1 MKDDYYK
8 VVGAFF
14 KEKRT
19 AKGVS
24 VNDSAIAVGHAKTWY
39 YDVETGKC
47 RIFLKDTIALCE
59 YFNTNLNELQ
69 KYIDNH
75 YYNKK

>member
-69 KYIDNH
+69 KYIEKH
-75 YYNKK
+75 YYDKK

>member
-8 VVGAFF
+8 VVGSFF

-19 AKGVS
+19 KKGVS
-24 VNDSAIAVGHAKTWY
+24 MNDSAIAVNHAKTWY
-39 YDVETGKC
+39 HDVETGKC
-47 RIFLKDTIALCE
+47 RIFLKDTLALCE

-69 KYIDNH
+69 EYIEKH
-75 YYNKK
+75 YYDK